1 MPESSLILTTEQ
13 QLRLSQVQI
22 QRLEMLG
29 LSAEALSEKIQ
40 KEAEK
45 NPFLEVRNPI
55 ISLDGEKG
63 EHKERTFDYGQSLKD
78 ELDSNDE
85 SEEHDHWFERTLA
98 VPETLSEHIVKEV
111 SFLDISDDM
120 KNAVIMLSTALDRDG
135 FLKFEAEDVLKEHKE
150 LADGALKILQ
160 NLDPVGLGARDVK
173 ESLSLQAKAL
183 SLPEEEEKKLLYVIN
198 NLELLK
204 NGKTDLIEKRLS
216 ITREEANELI
226 KALKTLNP
234 YPGREYEYTFEEYV
248 YPEISIKK
256 NDEGELIIHDHSDQL
271 PAVSLNAEYMDFEK
285 ELKSKKEKDRAAL
298 EYLKENKERAEN
310 LIHAI
315 TLRKDSLERISYYL
329 ISKQRAFFDKGP
341 LYLVPDTQQ
350 QAADAMGLSISTVSR
365 ICSDKFIDTD
375 YGIFPFSYF
384 FSSSSGFSK
393 DDENAKSKN
402 AIKERIRQIIGEN
415 SGQKALS
422 DQKITDILNSEGIK
436 CARRTVAKYRSELK
450 LESSYTRNT

>member
-135 FLKFEAEDVLKEHKE
+135 FLKFEAEDVLKELRSMTGVRSAQVVGHNDTDSITYSVESEPNVDIRKPMFFR
-150 LADGALKILQ
+150 LASKGWAIIGLEGAEM
-160 NLDPVGLGARDVK
+160 NLEDIFIRLVDTQTETK
-173 ESLSLQAKAL
+173 KT
-183 SLPEEEEKKLLYVIN
+183 KKLM
-198 NLELLK
+198 
-204 NGKTDLIEKRLS
+204 GKA
-216 ITREEANELI
+216 AN
-226 KALKTLNP
+226 
-234 YPGREYEYTFEEYV
+234 
-248 YPEISIKK
+248 
-256 NDEGELIIHDHSDQL
+256 
-271 PAVSLNAEYMDFEK
+271 
-285 ELKSKKEKDRAAL
+285 
-298 EYLKENKERAEN
+298 
-310 LIHAI
+310 
-315 TLRKDSLERISYYL
+315 
-329 ISKQRAFFDKGP
+329 
-341 LYLVPDTQQ
+341 
-350 QAADAMGLSISTVSR
+350 
-365 ICSDKFIDTD
+365 
-375 YGIFPFSYF
+375 
-384 FSSSSGFSK
+384 
-393 DDENAKSKN
+393 
-402 AIKERIRQIIGEN
+402 
-415 SGQKALS
+415 
-422 DQKITDILNSEGIK
+422 
-436 CARRTVAKYRSELK
+436 
-450 LESSYTRNT
+450 